1 MIRPYKGV
9 VAAILLLQIS
19 VIIFTLP
26 RPWLIKVLIDQGAV
40 FEGFPV
46 VELILVLLGLSL
58 VSVVLFFV
66 ATYNSIQIARIVVH
80 KARLDFYRHVQSLG
94 YTYYDRTE
102 VGDVF
107 SRFRD
112 LSLSLPTLLQNLLVG
127 VGDLLAVIVFS
138 VLLVLID
145 PRVAIVAAVAGVFSL
160 VVFLPMSR
168 MFSRGLREKA
178 QCGADMASKTFEY
191 LSSMKLI
198 QALTAEKKAESD
210 IRKSYSAF
218 RDWDT
223 RVSVIRLAM
232 ASCGEMFLSI
242 LIILS
247 LYYALKLVARGE
259 VQLGTLAMVV
269 MTLRYLMAPAQRLAR
284 LFAGFQEGLVHVS
297 RFFHVLRI
305 IEGPRSEG
313 EDLPVD
319 ASPGDLVLHSVTF
332 SYDGSGEV
340 LKDIDL
346 TAKKGELVAIVG
358 PSGSGKTTLANLLPR
373 FYEIE
378 RGSIKLGERD
388 IRDIPLD
395 TLRGMISVVP
405 QEPVIFTGTVRDN
418 ITFGRP
424 DATLEEVINAA
435 KKAQIHSRIERMPK
449 RYDTWI
455 GYRGYRLSGG
465 EKQRV
470 AMARAILQD
479 RPILILDE
487 ATSYLDVENEALL
500 QKAIREVTRD
510 RTTLVIAH
518 RLSTVRNADRIF
530 VLKDG
535 AILESGNHD
544 HLVQRGGYYAGLVKE
559 FG

>member
-1 MIRPYKGV
+1 
-9 VAAILLLQIS
+9 
-19 VIIFTLP
+19 
-26 RPWLIKVLIDQGAV
+26 
-40 FEGFPV
+40 V
-46 VELILVLLGLSL
+46 VELILALLGLSL
-58 VSVVLFFV
+58 VSVILFFV

-80 KARLDFYRHVQSLG
+80 KARLDFYRHVQALG

-145 PRVAIVAAVAGVFSL
+145 PRVAIVAAVAAVFAL

-191 LSSMKLI
+191 LSSMKVI
-198 QALTAEKKAESD
+198 QALTAERKAESD
-210 IRKSYSAF
+210 IRKTYSDF

-223 RVSVIRLAM
+223 RVSVIRLTM
-232 ASCGEMFLSI
+232 ASCGEMFLSV
-242 LIILS
+242 LIILC

-269 MTLRYLMAPAQRLAR
+269 MTLRYLMSPAQRLAR
-284 LFAGFQEGLVHVS
+284 LFAGFQEGLVHIS
-297 RFFHVLRI
+297 RFFYVLRI
-305 IEGPRSEG
+305 EEGPRTEG
-313 EDLPVD
+313 EELPAD
-319 ASPGDLVLHSVTF
+319 SSIGDLVLHSVTF
-332 SYDGSGEV
+332 SYNGSGEV
-340 LKDIDL
+340 LKDVDL
-346 TAKKGELVAIVG
+346 TAKQGELVAIVG

-378 RGSIKLGERD
+378 RGSIKLGDRD
-388 IRDIPLD
+388 IRDIPLE

-405 QEPVIFTGTVRDN
+405 QEPVIFTGTIRDN

-435 KKAQIHSRIERMPK
+435 KKAQIHTQIERMPK

-470 AMARAILQD
+470 AMARAILQN

-500 QKAIREVTRD
+500 QKAIREVTRE

-535 AILESGNHD
+535 KILESGNHD
-544 HLVQRGGYYAGLVKE
+544 HLIKHGGYYAGLVKE